1 MEDSLMAGSKD
12 SQLSPLAS
20 SSRRNNAW
28 HDVLEICKKG
38 FANKMSSMSH
48 EILGEVRLEVDQSA
62 TALRK
67 DVAGMLEQRERTAND
82 KLSRLDEKMD
92 KVVDWAKCGYVDFSK
107 FDFTPV
113 LDEIRSSEMLH
124 AESSRMLS
132 QRLDESL
139 VLISN
144 TLEKLSSQSEEKD
157 SKLEKL
163 RDRVQASEEI
173 LVQVSETLQSS
184 SKDLAEKVGQFQEQA
199 GTKNQEFASELGFV
213 ADRLRK
219 PLPIDDKALLEQVQ
233 KLTEAQAADTNTM
246 LGEIG
251 KIQQAMNLDFVKT
264 VQGNGEDWTT
274 SFPAVAVA
282 MDPTMHSMSPEMLGL
297 KGGKGSPEK
306 PEKKRVRV
314 REFFSQTDT
323 VETQIVGVQTDPKM
337 MDVKKKVV
345 LRPSK
350 TAKAS
355 KMQKD
360 ITASRTRG
368 FTDAD
373 ALKKKARQALM
384 KPPYNVMD
392 YYRETGIFQRIARS
406 TAFDWLSLFMVILN
420 AGWIAVD
427 ADLNTA
433 AVITNASPP
442 FILVENLFCTYF
454 FAEVFIRFMA
464 FAEKWRCLRDGW
476 FVFDSLLVF
485 TMVIETWIM
494 PIIVLG
500 FNLDLANALDLS
512 TLRMFRMVK
521 LLRLSRMAKLLRA
534 VPELTIIMKGIRLAT
549 RSVVV
554 FFALWMMI
562 IYVFALVLRQ
572 LTEGQS
578 VGSQYFANVPQS
590 VNNLLLYGILPE
602 QREIVT
608 TLGNA
613 GAWMWPLIL
622 CFFLLCSITIM
633 YMLVGVLVDV
643 IRVISTTEK
652 EGLTVAYLA
661 SELRDKMDALGYNS
675 EEPLTQFEF
684 QKLLLEPEI
693 AVILSGEGVD
703 VIALVDSL
711 DMIYEDLSKNGK
723 DGLDFA
729 AALELLLN
737 MRGGNA
743 ATVKDVKEQ
752 LRLTKSLVKSTQW
765 TLMEKMTAEFAN
777 VLAQLRELREEA
789 LQRDGREAEE
799 DVEFEEVA
807 ESLMPKSV
815 RELPDSPVS
824 HARWSTTSE
833 GKDLGQNG
841 AKLPDAEFHDQ
852 ERAGAPPG
860 ALQAA
865 GDRRQIDVLA
875 RCLRLAPPLLPVLPR
890 LLAKLVGPLA
900 WDEAPRT
907 PRALRETTVDFGERL
922 SQPKQTVKV
931 VNPLSATRPRL
942 STTTRILS
950 SSADSTP
957 SFSLATV
964 HFERPASSPA
974 SGSNVSASAEKKP
987 SSAPVRVVSLERLK
1001 ALAEPKRRRSKF
1013 IRAKSF
1019 VGPIAVTKSKSPKP
1033 RLPAQTET
1041 DARRPTSRRERR
1053 GDPGSEA
1060 RESREPKDAELPETK
1075 PPAPNRP
1082 TEEGDSLE
1090 DCALQSTKNHEATEV
1105 HGNSVTFSKTEKS
1118 ERSFDASPAK
1128 LGGRLGEIRI
1138 CVLGGIAN
1146 ERSEYEFEEVSPA
1159 SHGKSA
1165 PSLAVCTVGMSAR
1178 FIATTRSDVEE
1189 TSKHGL
1195 EDVSPTS
1202 NSRTVQSPEHGK
1214 VREWLSF
1221 VVLAL
1226 KLTCEVHQ
1234 SFDIASHA
1242 RTAELPDKSY
1252 NTSFVPEEES
1262 DAQEPQ
1268 RVGILRGYNI
1278 WKCLI
1283 LDLLMP
1289 RLGIVSWR
1297 EETGVHCCAFWNA
1310 FSVTSR
1316 SHVYEIRQ
1324 IRQLFH
1330 VAMGHSL
1337 LVASMAF
1344 ALLGSCWMMVVLAW
1358 QYPWLLHLLFFVAST
1373 LSFFALAAA
1382 CLLLY
1387 FIQMAYESDD
1397 GALQLLPQ
1405 TVGKLLNDSPFEIV
1419 EKLSRAIMRPLYD
1432 WIRVLLLVN
1441 LELDE
1446 DTRKEILEEMSPEFR
1461 RRVFQYSV
1469 GQLLPKRLQR
1479 FVLGRNYNQAR
1490 TPENMQDLFEATNA
1504 PQNYKGEIRV
1514 RGKSLSRSQSLND
1527 LLAFLKTVDNSQ
1539 ASLKQSSVIEK
1550 ILASKVADGAI
1561 WTMSQGAVHQYESHL
1576 SGRVRTFLENVS
1588 KKPENRLLRV
1598 PWAVVN
1604 WELTA
1609 ARTVL
1614 RTMVSLF
1621 REAEEEPETC
1631 KKDT

>member
-157 SKLEKL
+157 SKLAKL
-163 RDRVQASEEI
+163 GDRVQASEEI
-173 LVQVSETLQSS
+173 LLQVSETLQSS
-184 SKDLAEKVGQFQEQA
+184 SKDLVEKVGQFQEQA

-282 MDPTMHSMSPEMLGL
+282 MDSTMHSVSPEMLGL
-297 KGGKGSPEK
+297 KGGGKGTPEK
-306 PEKKRVRV
+306 QEKKRVRV

-350 TAKAS
+350 TAKAN

-427 ADLNTA
+427 ADLNSA

-454 FAEVFIRFMA
+454 FGEVFIRFMA

-500 FNLDLANALDLS
+500 FNIDLANALDLS

-661 SELRDKMDALGYNS
+661 SELRDKMDALNYNP

-765 TLMEKMTAEFAN
+765 TLMEKMTTEFAN

-815 RELPDSPVS
+815 RE
-824 HARWSTTSE
+824 
-833 GKDLGQNG
+833 
-841 AKLPDAEFHDQ
+841 
-852 ERAGAPPG
+852 
-860 ALQAA
+860 
-865 GDRRQIDVLA
+865 
-875 RCLRLAPPLLPVLPR
+875 
-890 LLAKLVGPLA
+890 
-900 WDEAPRT
+900 
-907 PRALRETTVDFGERL
+907 
-922 SQPKQTVKV
+922 
-931 VNPLSATRPRL
+931 
-942 STTTRILS
+942 
-950 SSADSTP
+950 
-957 SFSLATV
+957 
-964 HFERPASSPA
+964 
-974 SGSNVSASAEKKP
+974 
-987 SSAPVRVVSLERLK
+987 
-1001 ALAEPKRRRSKF
+1001 
-1013 IRAKSF
+1013 
-1019 VGPIAVTKSKSPKP
+1019 
-1033 RLPAQTET
+1033 
-1041 DARRPTSRRERR
+1041 
-1053 GDPGSEA
+1053 
-1060 RESREPKDAELPETK
+1060 
-1075 PPAPNRP
+1075 
-1082 TEEGDSLE
+1082 
-1090 DCALQSTKNHEATEV
+1090 
-1105 HGNSVTFSKTEKS
+1105 
-1118 ERSFDASPAK
+1118 
-1128 LGGRLGEIRI
+1128 
-1138 CVLGGIAN
+1138 
-1146 ERSEYEFEEVSPA
+1146 
-1159 SHGKSA
+1159 
-1165 PSLAVCTVGMSAR
+1165 
-1178 FIATTRSDVEE
+1178 
-1189 TSKHGL
+1189 
-1195 EDVSPTS
+1195 
-1202 NSRTVQSPEHGK
+1202 
-1214 VREWLSF
+1214 
-1221 VVLAL
+1221 
-1226 KLTCEVHQ
+1226 
-1234 SFDIASHA
+1234 
-1242 RTAELPDKSY
+1242 
-1252 NTSFVPEEES
+1252 
-1262 DAQEPQ
+1262 
-1268 RVGILRGYNI
+1268 
-1278 WKCLI
+1278 
-1283 LDLLMP
+1283 
-1289 RLGIVSWR
+1289 
-1297 EETGVHCCAFWNA
+1297 
-1310 FSVTSR
+1310 
-1316 SHVYEIRQ
+1316 
-1324 IRQLFH
+1324 
-1330 VAMGHSL
+1330 
-1337 LVASMAF
+1337 
-1344 ALLGSCWMMVVLAW
+1344 
-1358 QYPWLLHLLFFVAST
+1358 
-1373 LSFFALAAA
+1373 
-1382 CLLLY
+1382 
-1387 FIQMAYESDD
+1387 
-1397 GALQLLPQ
+1397 
-1405 TVGKLLNDSPFEIV
+1405 
-1419 EKLSRAIMRPLYD
+1419 
-1432 WIRVLLLVN
+1432 
-1441 LELDE
+1441 
-1446 DTRKEILEEMSPEFR
+1446 
-1461 RRVFQYSV
+1461 
-1469 GQLLPKRLQR
+1469 
-1479 FVLGRNYNQAR
+1479 
-1490 TPENMQDLFEATNA
+1490 
-1504 PQNYKGEIRV
+1504 
-1514 RGKSLSRSQSLND
+1514 
-1527 LLAFLKTVDNSQ
+1527 
-1539 ASLKQSSVIEK
+1539 
-1550 ILASKVADGAI
+1550 
-1561 WTMSQGAVHQYESHL
+1561 
-1576 SGRVRTFLENVS
+1576 
-1588 KKPENRLLRV
+1588 
-1598 PWAVVN
+1598 
-1604 WELTA
+1604 
-1609 ARTVL
+1609 
-1614 RTMVSLF
+1614 
-1621 REAEEEPETC
+1621 
-1631 KKDT
+1631 